1 MNSGAFAR
9 YLAWWRRASDRL
21 MVYLP
26 VILMGLVAL
35 GTYWLARNTPVFSPP
50 AAALPPTHEPDY
62 FMRRFS
68 VRNFQPD
75 GRLRSEVVG
84 SEGRHYP
91 DTDTLEVDEPRI
103 RAFSD
108 RGELTTATARRAVSN
123 GDGTE
128 VQLFGDAVV
137 VRDAGKNA
145 SGQPVPR
152 MEIRS
157 EFLHL
162 FVDTEQLRTHR
173 PVVLLRGSDR
183 FSGDGMVYDNA
194 ERVLQLEGR
203 VQGVIQPQ
211 PPR

>member
-1 MNSGAFAR
+1 VSSEALAR
-9 YLAWWRRASDRL
+9 AWAAVRRAGDRL

-35 GTYWLARNTPVFSPP
+35 GTYWLARNTPVFSAPASVRPP
-50 AAALPPTHEPDY
+50 INEPDY

-75 GRLRSEVVG
+75 GRLQSEVSG
-84 SEGRHYP
+84 SQGRHFP
-91 DTDTLEVDEPRI
+91 DTDILEVEQPRI
-103 RAFSD
+103 RAFSE

-123 GDGTE
+123 GDGTQ

-137 VRDAGKNA
+137 VRDSGTDA

-157 EFLHL
+157 DFLHL
-162 FVDTEQLRTHR
+162 FVDTEQLRTDK
-173 PVVLLRGSDR
+173 PVTLLRGNDR
-183 FSGDGMVYDNA
+183 FEGDGLVYSNVD
-194 ERVLQLEGR
+194 RVLQLEGR
-203 VQGVIQPQ
+203 VRGVLQPRA
-211 PPR
+211 PR

>member
-1 MNSGAFAR
+1 MSSGA
-9 YLAWWRRASDRL
+9 LAQAWSGVRRAADRL

-35 GTYWLARNTPVFSPP
+35 GTYWLARNTPVFSAP
-50 AAALPPTHEPDY
+50 AAARPPTHEPDY

-75 GRLRSEVVG
+75 GRLRSEVFG

-108 RGELTTATARRAVSN
+108 QGELTTATARRAVSN

-137 VRDAGKNA
+137 VREAGRNA
-145 SGQPVPR
+145 AGQPVPR

-157 EFLHL
+157 DFLHL
-162 FVDTEQLRTHR
+162 FVDTEQLRTHK
-173 PVVLLRGSDR
+173 PVILLRGDDR
-183 FSGDGMVYDNA
+183 FSGDAMVYDNA

-211 PPR
+211 APR